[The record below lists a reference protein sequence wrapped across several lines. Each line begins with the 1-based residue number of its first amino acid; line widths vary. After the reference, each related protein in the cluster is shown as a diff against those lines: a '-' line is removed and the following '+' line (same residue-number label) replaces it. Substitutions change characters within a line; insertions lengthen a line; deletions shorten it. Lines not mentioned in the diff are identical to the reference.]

1 MENTR
6 YIWRV
11 LNFSP
16 PEIILYKETKD
27 NNFKVVYTDDD
38 KFFPVG
44 FQHYRKFILPV
55 AFTFYLENED
65 KKRMIHLKFSGELWP
80 QS

>member
-1 MENTR
+1 
-6 YIWRV
+6 
-11 LNFSP
+11 
-16 PEIILYKETKD
+16 
-27 NNFKVVYTDDD
+27 VYTDDD